1 MSVAYVVLAH
11 RAPEQVARLADRLS
25 GAEDRLFLHV
35 DRGADA
41 DPFAAALAAT
51 EVGDRAQ
58 LARRRFRS
66 RWGAF
71 ALLEATLAT
80 VEEALQEASFSHV
93 CLLSGDSYPLVP
105 QATLARFLERAGE
118 RSFMFCS
125 EGSDE
130 PPPDRSANERWH
142 WNGDLRRVTYRHY
155 QLGGRQLHL
164 PNRFLPRVP
173 RLAPPPDLRLL
184 QGSQWW
190 TLSRR
195 AARLAVE
202 AFVRRPSLRRYFR
215 RVQAPDEWAFQMVLG
230 NSELSDTLIDDDL
243 HFIRWR
249 SWHAQTLTHADLP
262 RIAASPKLFA
272 RKLDPEDSSMADAL
286 DALIAERA
294 DDGGATLERLAERHL
309 ST

>member
-11 RAPEQVARLADRLS
+11 QAPEQVARLADRLC
-25 GAEDRLFLHV
+25 AEGDPLFLHL
-35 DRGADA
+35 DRRADA
-41 DPFAAALAAT
+41 DPFVEAIAGT
-51 EVGDRAQ
+51 RARELTH

-71 ALLEATLAT
+71 ALLDATLAT
-80 VEEALQEASFSHV
+80 LEQALQEASFSHV

-105 QATLARFLERAGE
+105 PATLGGFLERAGE

-125 EGSDE
+125 DGSDE

-142 WNGDLRRVTYRHY
+142 WSGDLRRVTYRHY
-155 QLGGRQLHL
+155 QLGDRQLHL

-173 RLAPPPDLRLL
+173 RLAPPADLRLL

-195 AARLAVE
+195 AARLAIE
-202 AFVRRPSLRRYFR
+202 TFVRRPSLRRYFR

-230 NSELSDTLIDDDL
+230 NSALSDTIVDDDL

-249 SWHAQTLTHADLP
+249 EWHAQTLTWTDLP
-262 RIAASPKLFA
+262 RITASAKLFA
-272 RKLDPEDSSMADAL
+272 RKLDPQDAGVADAL
-286 DALIAERA
+286 DELIAERA
-294 DDGGATLERLAERHL
+294 DDGGAMLTRLTEHHL
-309 ST
+309 AV